1 MVLLSWVQ
9 AIMVFAFRLHATDFG
24 GTAAGG
30 LLLGGGVVVA
40 LFSVKPVLACV
51 DPQAWVKAF
60 MFHVDQHGREGHGSP
75 FLFTKAFGWLQGGP
89 KPRLAF
95 ERFADFD
102 CMYD

>member
-1 MVLLSWVQ
+1 MDG
-9 AIMVFAFRLHATDFG
+9 AFRLHATDFG

-30 LLLGGGVVVA
+30 LLLGVGVVVA

-60 MFHVDQHGREGHGSP
+60 MFHVDQHGREGQGSP
-75 FLFTKAFGWLQGGP
+75 FLFTKAFGWLQGEP

-95 ERFADFD
+95 EMFADFN
-102 CMYD
+102 CTYDRRCY